1 MNKSKLT
8 IDNFIQKHIHSKQK
22 QHIALL
28 RFKLRNYRI
37 LCVVLLVLHFIF
49 YMSK

>member
-1 MNKSKLT
+1 MSAMQSLLDK
-8 IDNFIQKHIHSKQK
+8 IDAQRQK

-37 LCVVLLVLHFIF
+37 LCVVLLVLHLIF
-49 YMSK
+49 YVSK

>member
-1 MNKSKLT
+1 MSAMQALLYK
-8 IDNFIQKHIHSKQK
+8 IDAQRQK

-37 LCVVLLVLHFIF
+37 LCIVLLVLHFIF